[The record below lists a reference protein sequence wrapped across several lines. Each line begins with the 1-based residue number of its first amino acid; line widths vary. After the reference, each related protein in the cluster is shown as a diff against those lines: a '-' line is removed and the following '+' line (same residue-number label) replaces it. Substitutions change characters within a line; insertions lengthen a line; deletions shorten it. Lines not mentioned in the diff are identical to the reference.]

1 MAIQFHCV
9 SCGKPIEID
18 DAWAGRLVEC
28 PYCHETITAP
38 AFSTEALPPTSTG
51 ERPAGA
57 VTAAHAGEFLP
68 PPAPPPTTLGG
79 ALPDSATP
87 APMPARNVVAAVALV
102 LACVALLL
110 GFAAF
115 VGFGIAIQNG
125 VGASA
130 SEAETQK
137 FIEEA
142 FTKPERWAINMIL
155 AMFAAGGFWLA
166 GLVCGIIGVCR
177 PNRGLAIGALVVSA
191 LPILLMMAAIL
202 LAT

>member
-38 AFSTEALPPTSTG
+38 AFSTEAVPPPSTG
-51 ERPAGA
+51 ERPTGA
-57 VTAAHAGEFLP
+57 MTAARAGEFLP
-68 PPAPPPTTLGG
+68 APPPTSFGDS
-79 ALPDSATP
+79 LPDSAAP
-87 APMPARNVVAAVALV
+87 APVPARNVVAAVALV

-110 GFAAF
+110 GFAAL
-115 VGFGIAIQNG
+115 VGFGIAIENG

-137 FIEEA
+137 FIEDA

-155 AMFAAGGFWLA
+155 AMFAAGVFWLA
-166 GLVCGIIGVCR
+166 GLICGIVGACR

-191 LPILLMMAAIL
+191 LPILLMMAAMLVAI
-202 LAT
+202 